1 MQSFLKTTNIFSHF
15 FFQKKPKSLFHFDWI
30 IQKMAILFWVLVFS
44 IQRIDHM
51 YPNKFAKKL
60 QISLFV
66 YPKTLGLEC
75 LIQSLSSGLLILTF
89 IDTSEES
96 GLC

>member
-1 MQSFLKTTNIFSHF
+1 ML
-15 FFQKKPKSLFHFDWI
+15 
-30 IQKMAILFWVLVFS
+30 VLP
-44 IQRIDHM
+44 IYNTQMNHI
-51 YPNKFAKKL
+51 AKKL

-75 LIQSLSSGLLILTF
+75 LIQSLSSGLLSLTF

>member
-1 MQSFLKTTNIFSHF
+1 MLNNIAKVLQYSNELLK
-15 FFQKKPKSLFHFDWI
+15 
-30 IQKMAILFWVLVFS
+30 
-44 IQRIDHM
+44 
-51 YPNKFAKKL
+51 KKL

-75 LIQSLSSGLLILTF
+75 LIQSLSSGLLSLTF